1 MSYNKPSTNAAS
13 KLHFIAPC
21 LELFQ
26 TNIIFQFFIKLKRIE
41 SAKPWWSNKTEVK
54 GNMCYYSVSSK
65 TIILSNVE
73 KKMF

>member
-1 MSYNKPSTNAAS
+1 MIKKIMSYNKPSTNAAS

-41 SAKPWWSNKTEVK
+41 SAKPW
-54 GNMCYYSVSSK
+54 
-65 TIILSNVE
+65 
-73 KKMF
+73 